1 MFFGSLG
8 HVGFIFD
15 GMRKENWGYMFFEFY
30 SFILDDFSRRGDE
43 IWSRIK
49 DEYQEAKILELHN
62 GIMKDKYT
70 SPIFVTGT
78 PEVCFRILS
87 KTFF

>member
-1 MFFGSLG
+1 MAAPSVSYATFFLRVSLEFG

-15 GMRKENWGYMFFEFY
+15 GMRKENWD
-30 SFILDDFSRRGDE
+30 I
-43 IWSRIK
+43 

-78 PEVCFRILS
+78 PERNGSQYRNTIILI
-87 KTFF
+87 KIIRMIN